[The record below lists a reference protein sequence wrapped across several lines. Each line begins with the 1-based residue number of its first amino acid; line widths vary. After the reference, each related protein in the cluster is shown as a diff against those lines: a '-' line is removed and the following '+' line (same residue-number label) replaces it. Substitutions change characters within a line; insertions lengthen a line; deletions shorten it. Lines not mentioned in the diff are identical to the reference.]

1 MKHLR
6 SRRSLRN
13 KRALGEAISALI
25 IVVASV
31 VLSAVVVLL
40 ATNIT
45 ASQVQKEKLFIAS
58 SHIWYVD
65 NSTSIAALGISNIGS
80 TDSVLTKITVNGYQ
94 CNWNSTNSYVIC
106 CKINGD
112 FPGDLTYPGQI
123 SKTGN
128 TQVTIDGQRYTFAAA
143 TEELTVK
150 SGNSIAFYI
159 VVPNTILVEDIS
171 MPVDI
176 ILTTTQSV
184 YCTETLVQ
192 TT

>member
-6 SRRSLRN
+6 SRSLRN

-58 SHIWYVD
+58 SHVWYVD

-80 TDSVLTKITVNGYQ
+80 TDTVLTKITVNGYQ
-94 CNWNSTNSYVIC
+94 CDWNGSSSYVVC

-112 FPGDLTYPGQI
+112 FPGDLPYPGQI
-123 SKTGN
+123 SKAGN
-128 TQVTIDGQRYTFAAA
+128 TQVTIDDQQYTFVAAS
-143 TEELTVK
+143 ERLTVK